1 VRVPRRL
8 GKPAMPMLSTTLP
21 TFDSPF
27 YRRLVPP
34 LAAFLLCLLAPF
46 SSRLLHGAEVSVSAA
61 VQPASTTVGEPV
73 QLKITVNGAQKVSE
87 LPAVNIPGAQT
98 QHIGASTQ
106 MRLVNTELSVS
117 ITHTYLVTPG
127 RSGDLII
134 PSLEVVVEGRKYQ
147 TEPLRLPVAEPGQ
160 PAPAAPQAGPLA
172 EIQLPKRP
180 VYVGES
186 FQSEV
191 RLLVPSDQ
199 RWRIE
204 RMPEFET
211 DAFTKTPFQSPQQR
225 QESRDGKDFDAC
237 TFRSVLTAIKSGSV
251 PLGPLTF
258 NVQIA
263 APRKRNPQPNPFGNL
278 LDGFPFDTQP
288 TALQERKV
296 ILPEQRVEVKE
307 LPAEGKPS
315 TFRGAIG
322 RFRFSASANQ
332 TKVKAGEPVVLTLQ
346 MEGEGN
352 FDRIE
357 MPPLLQPEGWRLYPP
372 EISFAKSDETGFR
385 GVKTF
390 RVALVP
396 EKAHTQTPQFEFASF
411 DPETGSYQTT
421 KSSTSDLQIEGMKP
435 APPEPAPVP
444 KPAPAPPK
452 PAAAAESGLIE
463 SNFQVA
469 VPSPLWSS
477 RRLFLGVQAAIA
489 LLFGGWLLAG
499 VLHKSR
505 RDKGP
510 SKSLLAEAS
519 SMEANLHAEADLS
532 RFLRSAVR
540 ILQLRAAA
548 KSGGQAVA
556 VDADSA
562 VHSFGVEGDLAAE
575 IRWLFDSDAELQF
588 AGSQHS
594 GPVNG
599 QVKTRVTA
607 LLKKLA

>member
-1 VRVPRRL
+1 
-8 GKPAMPMLSTTLP
+8 MTTLSGTLP
-21 TFDSPF
+21 EAFSRPF
-27 YRRLVPP
+27 YRRLVSPF
-34 LAAFLLCLLAPF
+34 ATFLLCWLALVDG
-46 SSRLLHGAEVSVSAA
+46 RGLQGAEVSVNAS

-73 QLKITVNGAQKVSE
+73 QLKITVNGTQKVSE

-147 TEPLRLPVAEPGQ
+147 TEPLKLPVAEPGQ
-160 PAPAAPQAGPLA
+160 TAPSVPQAGPLA

-180 VYVGES
+180 VYVGEA

-204 RMPEFET
+204 RMPEFAT

-225 QESRDGKDFDAC
+225 QESRDGKDFDSC

-263 APRKRNPQPNPFGNL
+263 APRKKNPQTNPLGGL

-296 ILPEQRVEVKE
+296 ILEEQRVEVKE
-307 LPAEGKPS
+307 LPAEGKPT

-346 MEGEGN
+346 VEGEGN

-411 DPETGSYQTT
+411 DPENGAYQIT
-421 KSSTSDLQIEGMKP
+421 KSSTSALEVEGLKP
-435 APPEPAPVP
+435 APPEPPPLP
-444 KPAPAPPK
+444 KPAPEPPK
-452 PAAAAESGLIE
+452 PPVATESGLIE
-463 SNFQVA
+463 SNFQVP

-477 RRLFLGVQAAIA
+477 RRLFLGVQAGIG
-489 LLFGGWLLAG
+489 LLLGGWLLAG
-499 VLHKSR
+499 VLR
-505 RDKGP
+505 RSLPRKGA
-510 SKSLLAEAS
+510 SKALLAEAS
-519 SMEANLHAEADLS
+519 VLESQLHREADLS
-532 RFLRSAVR
+532 RFLRSSVR
-540 ILQLRAAA
+540 ILQLRTAA
-548 KSGGQAVA
+548 KSDCQAVA
-556 VDADSA
+556 VDADTA
-562 VHSFGVEGDLAAE
+562 IHSFRVEGEAAAE
-575 IRWLFDSDAELQF
+575 IRWLFESDAENQF
-588 AGSQHS
+588 AGSQNS
-594 GPVNG
+594 SPVTGP
-599 QVKTRVTA
+599 VKTRVTA